1 MEGGTRK
8 ESGATQG
15 QRQNSPELT
24 PAVAGI
30 GDNRRGC
37 FVAADKLQCGP
48 DFAVKRVRIA
58 ERAISGSVG
67 RFRLPGVAPPG
78 FFGLAQLGHVAA
90 FDDARDMARYSCG
103 IDGSGRRS
111 GWWASGGDAIAR
123 RWDSLSRAEV
133 VVLPTVP
140 QNAPAMLLEP
150 GTRRAMIGPRLEQ
163 FREVDEPALH
173 HSDNFIV

>member
-78 FFGLAQLGHVAA
+78 FFGLAQLGHVA
-90 FDDARDMARYSCG
+90 
-103 IDGSGRRS
+103 GRRS